1 MKMDSRIK
9 NVNSIYS
16 PYEIYCPNYSPY
28 NICKDNSGKFGY
40 FPKTHYDITDLNICD
55 YGKFIGV
62 DDDGMYRYVT
72 KDGKVDS
79 SMYYIP
85 ESNLK

>member
-9 NVNSIYS
+9 NLSEMYG
-16 PYEIYCPNYSPY
+16 PYEIYSPH
-28 NICKDNSGKFGY
+28 NALKDNIGKFGY
-40 FPKTHYDITDLNICD
+40 FPKDYYFSTDLNICD

>member
-9 NVNSIYS
+9 DISNVYG
-16 PYEIYCPNYSPY
+16 PYETHYV
-28 NICKDNSGKFGY
+28 CKDNNSKFGC
-40 FPKTHYDITDLNICD
+40 FPKTHYAIADLNLAE
-55 YGKFIGV
+55 YGKLIGV
-62 DDDGMYRYVT
+62 DDDGLYRYVT
-72 KDGKVDS
+72 QDGKVDS

>member
-9 NVNSIYS
+9 NASEIYS
-16 PYEIYCPNYSPY
+16 PYEVYSPY
-28 NICKDNSGKFGY
+28 NALKDNIGKFGY
-40 FPKTHYDITDLNICD
+40 FPKDYYFMEDLNICD

-79 SMYYIP
+79 SQYYIP
-85 ESNLK
+85 ESNIK